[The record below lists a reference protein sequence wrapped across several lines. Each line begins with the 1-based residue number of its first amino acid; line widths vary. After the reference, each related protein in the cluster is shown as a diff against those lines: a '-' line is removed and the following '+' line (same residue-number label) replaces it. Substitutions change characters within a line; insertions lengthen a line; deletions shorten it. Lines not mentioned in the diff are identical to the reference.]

1 MKIRVLQ
8 EITKKSKGESQIILE
23 SSLVTSGGEKE
34 EEKSPI
40 RAKKQSKGFM
50 PRVPELS
57 GEETGLVQ

>member
-23 SSLVTSGGEKE
+23 SPLVTGGGEKE

-40 RAKKQSKGFM
+40 WAKK
-50 PRVPELS
+50 
-57 GEETGLVQ
+57 